1 MPTETTNAVIGIDAL
16 HRVVISYSN
25 VVGTQYLTPAQ
36 ARVMARAI
44 DKAADMAEAA
54 GN

>member
-1 MPTETTNAVIGIDAL
+1 MTTTNAVIGIDAQ

-36 ARVMARAI
+36 ARVMASALN
-44 DKAADMAEAA
+44 KAADMAEAKR
-54 GN
+54 N